1 MYQDTVTLFNRR
13 RDKTGDTWYPTV
25 LQGVDLNVDH
35 AALVAKYGS
44 SCNDKAVLHIR
55 YGWHDGPIIGSKSY
69 LTPLLWQA
77 VADPTEMITFQS
89 GESFD
94 FFIEGTWPD
103 EKPINDADWPGGFYN
118 HLVRTRDGV
127 YAVSAAAQYS
137 VIPHFEVMGR

>member
-1 MYQDTVTLFNRR
+1 M
-13 RDKTGDTWYPTV
+13 
-25 LQGVDLNVDH
+25 
-35 AALVAKYGS
+35 
-44 SCNDKAVLHIR
+44 LHIR
-55 YGWHDGPIIGSKSY
+55 YGWHDGPIVGSKSY

-77 VADPTEMITFQS
+77 VADPTKALTFQS

-94 FFIEGTWPD
+94 FFVEGTWPD
-103 EKPINDADWPGGFYN
+103 SAPIRDADWPGGFYN

>member
-1 MYQDTVTLFNRR
+1 MYRDTVTLFNRR

-25 LQGVDLNVDH
+25 LQDVDLNVDH

-44 SCNDKAVLHIR
+44 GCNDKAVLHIR
-55 YGWHDGPIIGSKSY
+55 YGWHDGPIVSGKRY

-77 VADPTEMITFQS
+77 ADDPAGAFTFQS

-94 FFIEGTWPD
+94 FFVEGAWPD
-103 EKPINDADWPGGFYN
+103 ETPIADADWPGGFYN
-118 HLVRTRDGV
+118 HLTRTRDGV